1 MMRRSVARWESG
13 SAPGA
18 ESGETENT
26 RSMTLSGPR
35 NYWTTGERPRAREAE
50 RARGRRWLLDGVGV
64 VAALVLITGAIFY
77 FRTHQEKEALI
88 DRAAAELRRVEL
100 EMKYRAAAKL
110 PGLNEDGWPEVIEEG
125 WFQGPSGVPR
135 NPLVSPERPWV
146 DLATREEADLDNP
159 MVKMTADPRLA
170 GFWYNP
176 HLGVVRAR
184 VPVMVSDVESLEL
197 YNRVNGTRLA
207 SIFGATSMPMES
219 EQVVVV
225 EPEHGAGRDTIEITP
240 TGQVRRRSKD

>member
-1 MMRRSVARWESG
+1 MMRQRVAHWESG
-13 SAPGA
+13 PSPRDEG
-18 ESGETENT
+18 GGDENT
-26 RSMTLSGPR
+26 RSMTLSGFR
-35 NYWTTGERPRAREAE
+35 NYWTTGEPPPARLADRP
-50 RARGRRWLLDGVGV
+50 RGRRWLLDGVGV
-64 VAALVLITGAIFY
+64 VAALVLITGAILY

-88 DRAAAELRRVEL
+88 ERAAAELRRVEL

-110 PGLNEDGWPEVIEEG
+110 PGLNERGWPVVIEEG

-146 DLATREEADLDNP
+146 DLATKEEADLDNP

-207 SIFGATSMPMES
+207 SIFGASSVPMETEHAVAAEA
-219 EQVVVV
+219 EQ
-225 EPEHGAGRDTIEITP
+225 GRGREAIEITT
-240 TGQVRRRSKD
+240 TGQVRRRSKE